1 MKYVILGGRQKCIT
15 RTTIITSIE
24 VILCFCVLLAIGGCS
39 TSTTYV
45 IKQDEIIKVTPGQIV
60 TAPYSGWLLS
70 QRAVERIM
78 HTKVVDTNLK

>member
-1 MKYVILGGRQKCIT
+1 MKQKQILRKLRLLLIF
-15 RTTIITSIE
+15 SILSMML
-24 VILCFCVLLAIGGCS
+24 VSCS